1 MNGVDKYVVCPPEN
15 NSMPFQCGEKVWFA
29 SLVYER
35 PILVEIVDISVNTDE
50 PGNAYLVFKLN
61 DTQGRFVD
69 QDVTEDWL
77 CRSKDM
83 AWGLLIREEQQKL
96 NELHNECMK
105 IECRIAE
112 YKKQQAEI

>member
-1 MNGVDKYVVCPPEN
+1 MNGTDKYVVYPPEN
-15 NSMPFQCGEKVWFA
+15 NSIPFQCGEQVWYA
-29 SLVYER
+29 SRLLSR
-35 PILVEIVDISVNTDE
+35 PILVEIVDIGVDKDE
-50 PGNAYLVFKLN
+50 PGNAYLIYKVN

-83 AWGLLIREEQQKL
+83 AWGLLIREEEQKL
-96 NELHNECMK
+96 SELRDEIIK